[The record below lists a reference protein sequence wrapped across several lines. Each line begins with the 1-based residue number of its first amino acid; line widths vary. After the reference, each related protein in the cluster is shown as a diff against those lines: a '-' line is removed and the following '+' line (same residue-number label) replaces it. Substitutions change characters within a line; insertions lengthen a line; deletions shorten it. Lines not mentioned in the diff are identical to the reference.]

1 MSKYA
6 DKRESVRIVKLCC
19 PLSHLVISLG
29 RFPVALANSTF
40 EMFFSLINDSMRLD
54 IANSMSTS
62 LFIWGGTSFT
72 IALNFDFVELI
83 LLWLPVCALFCK
95 VNNFILHICKTH

>member
-1 MSKYA
+1 MPKYV
-6 DKRESVRIVKLCC
+6 DKSDSVRIVKLCC
-19 PLSHLVISLG
+19 PLSHRVISLG

-40 EMFFSLINDSMRLD
+40 VMFFSLISDSMRFD

-72 IALNFDFVELI
+72 IALNFDFVVLI
-83 LLWLPVCALFCK
+83 LLWLPVSVSLCK
-95 VNNFILHICKTH
+95 VNDFILHICKTH